1 MDANF
6 NKRKATMVLHDLEAS
21 LGNFILDTEIDTDNF
36 PEEIVKY
43 IARREQDKDRSLDT
57 TKPRDIIEATYL
69 DELFQILLE
78 ITKDTSANI
87 HIERLRR
94 YFILYEVYDIR
105 NIVSHPNRPF
115 IDAYW
120 YKIAALASDPIID
133 ILGMHQVKRSLA
145 SAEEGRIIDP
155 PEDWVKKI
163 IWEVPNNLPE
173 NFEHAI
179 TGLVGR
185 QKEAS
190 DLLALIKNPR
200 INNIAIVAPGGIGKT
215 ALVLDLLSSQVK
227 LPETKD
233 YFDSCLYATLKTER
247 LTSGGVVKLNS
258 IETLDELKALVK
270 SEAEL
275 VFEQGYDSFEH
286 LCRDKE
292 KERVLL
298 FVDNLETLLI
308 DSQAEFHAFNNSL
321 PAAWRLLVTSRVTIN
336 NASITSL
343 EPLKPKSA
351 VHLAR
356 SYIGRR
362 GGDVLDEVVLTELAK
377 KCHYNPLAI
386 RLTIDL
392 YVSGKEIPNSINVAN
407 KEIASFSFSN
417 LIENLSQESVKIL
430 EALFVATNSDRNTL
444 CEILSLSTEEVAQ
457 GISELSNTSLITRKT
472 TDSGEVY
479 TLSDSIRELVLVN
492 TRNILVRAEIQ
503 AQIAKRITL
512 PKQIEANQINQ
523 SIPEYHWEYIPKEI
537 NANLKVLLVE
547 LNKSSKK
554 LQIRNDR
561 AVALHKLFKESEHL
575 YDHFSVFNR
584 GYGRILE
591 ALKANELAISKYKK
605 AQEQNPQDPSNRVCM
620 AMLLHKCGSYEAAHA
635 VYRDLTQEGWDEEK
649 DGDKSIAFFVVNGFY
664 LSLLFDHKYDDIL
677 EHTKQWKESVTYR
690 GLIGSYRASAWKRKA
705 EAIVNTDST
714 LTIKY
719 LTSAMKI
726 LDDIF
731 TQDGYIK
738 PACAQAKNL
747 FSEIAYCLNNRAY
760 TSSSDFANTALNF
773 IDSHLANTA
782 EQVNYSTDDA
792 VLSLI
797 EKLSKVDISSNPFR
811 GKFWSRIFERKVSGG
826 LDLVEVEAKGLT
838 LTSVTATP
846 RGRNGQGSY
855 MFSVD
860 ESREEYFLRQDQ
872 LRNGGWS
879 EWSLI
884 GIGDKLAVLPD
895 RASTSG
901 RATEVSDIYIVD
913 PS

>member
-1 MDANF
+1 VDANF
-6 NKRKATMVLHDLEAS
+6 NKRKATMVLHDLETS
-21 LGNFILDTEIDTDNF
+21 LGNFILDTEIHTENF
-36 PEEIVKY
+36 PEEVVKY
-43 IARREQDKDRSLDT
+43 IARREQEKDRTLDT

-78 ITKDTSANI
+78 ITKDTSANKY
-87 HIERLRR
+87 IERLRQ
-94 YFILYEVYDIR
+94 YFILYEIYDIR
-105 NIVSHPNRPF
+105 NIVSHPNRQF
-115 IDAYW
+115 IDTYW
-120 YKIAALASDPIID
+120 YRIAALASDPIID

-155 PEDWVKKI
+155 PEDWIKKI

-190 DLLALIKNPR
+190 ELLALIKNPR

-258 IETLDELKALVK
+258 IETLDELKALIK
-270 SEAEL
+270 SEAECIY
-275 VFEQGYDSFEH
+275 EQRYDSFEH
-286 LCRDKE
+286 LCKDKD
-292 KERVLL
+292 KERVLV

-308 DSQAEFHAFNNSL
+308 DSQAEFHIFNNSL

-351 VHLAR
+351 AHLAR
-356 SYIGRR
+356 SYISRR
-362 GGDVLDEVVLTELAK
+362 GGDVLDEATLTDLAK

-392 YVSGKEIPNSINVAN
+392 YVSGKEIPSSINVAN
-407 KEIASFSFSN
+407 KEIASFSFTN
-417 LIENLSQESVKIL
+417 LIDNLTQESVKIL
-430 EALFVATNSDRNTL
+430 EALFVAIDSDRNTL

-503 AQIAKRITL
+503 AQITRRITL
-512 PKQIEANQINQ
+512 SKQIEANQINQ

-537 NANLKVLLVE
+537 NANLKILLVE
-547 LNKSSKK
+547 LNKSSRK
-554 LQIRNDR
+554 LQIRNDK
-561 AVALHKLFKESEHL
+561 AVGLHKLFKDSEHL
-575 YDHFSVFNR
+575 YDHVSVFNR

-591 ALKANELAISKYKK
+591 ALKANELAITKYKK

-620 AMLLHKCGSYEAAHA
+620 AMLLHKCGSYEAAHE
-635 VYRDLTQEGWDEEK
+635 VYMKLTQEGWDKEK
-649 DGDKSIAFFVVNGFY
+649 DGDTSIAFFVVNGFY
-664 LSLLFDHKYDDIL
+664 LSLLYDHKYDDIL
-677 EHTKQWKESVTYR
+677 DHTKQWKESVTYR

-705 EAIVNTDST
+705 EAIVNTDPV

-726 LDDIF
+726 LDDVF
-731 TQDGYIK
+731 TKDGYIK
-738 PACAQAKNL
+738 PACMQAKNL
-747 FSEIAYCLNNRAY
+747 FSEITYCLNSKTY
-760 TSSSDFANTALNF
+760 TSSLEFANTALNF

-782 EQVNYSTDDA
+782 EQVNYATDDA
-792 VLSLI
+792 VLSLV
-797 EKLSKVDISSNPFR
+797 ERLAKLEISPNPFR
-811 GKFWSRIFERKVSGG
+811 GKFWSRIFERKLVEG
-826 LDLVEVEAKGLT
+826 LDLAEVETRGLT
-838 LTSVTATP
+838 LTSVTGTP
-846 RGRNGQGSY
+846 KGRNGQSTY
-855 MFSVD
+855 IFSID
-860 ESREEYFLRQDQ
+860 DNSEEYFLRHDQ

-879 EWSLI
+879 EWALI

-895 RASTSG
+895 RTSTTG
-901 RATEVSDIYIVD
+901 RATEVSDVYIVE
-913 PS
+913 SN